1 MQTTLQSADNSGAK
15 KLMCIKVLGGSHRRF
30 ATIGDVIKVAIKD
43 AMPKGKVK
51 KGEVY
56 NAVIVR
62 TKKGI
67 RRSDGSAIR
76 FDSNAVVLLD
86 NKLEPLGTRIFGPV
100 TRELRAL
107 TFMKIIS
114 LAPEVLQRDI
124 MKKLKKGDSIIVVSG
139 KDKGKKGEILRVIE
153 PDKLIISNIN
163 LAKKHVKPNPNKNE
177 SGGIIEK
184 EMPIHISNVMMFNP
198 VSKKGD
204 RVGFKNLEDGKKVR
218 IYKSNKEV
226 IDI

>member
-1 MQTTLQSADNSGAK
+1 
-15 KLMCIKVLGGSHRRF
+15 
-30 ATIGDVIKVAIKD
+30 
-43 AMPKGKVK
+43 
-51 KGEVY
+51 
-56 NAVIVR
+56 
-62 TKKGI
+62 
-67 RRSDGSAIR
+67 
-76 FDSNAVVLLD
+76 
-86 NKLEPLGTRIFGPV
+86 
-100 TRELRAL
+100 
-107 TFMKIIS
+107 
-114 LAPEVLQRDI
+114 

-139 KDKGKKGEILRVIE
+139 KDKGKKGEILSVIE

-198 VSKKGD
+198 ISKKGD

-218 IYKSNKEV
+218 VYKSNKEV

>member
-1 MQTTLQSADNSGAK
+1 
-15 KLMCIKVLGGSHRRF
+15 
-30 ATIGDVIKVAIKD
+30 
-43 AMPKGKVK
+43 
-51 KGEVY
+51 
-56 NAVIVR
+56 
-62 TKKGI
+62 
-67 RRSDGSAIR
+67 
-76 FDSNAVVLLD
+76 
-86 NKLEPLGTRIFGPV
+86 
-100 TRELRAL
+100 
-107 TFMKIIS
+107 
-114 LAPEVLQRDI
+114 

-218 IYKSNKEV
+218 VYKSNKEV